1 MSQQWSGALTFGPGI
16 RPLVLLGPSEAVPT
30 CVSRQLSGNAH
41 VALTGLQAV
50 YRTDIVQAS
59 TGHVIPRGGVGAC
72 HHPGRAQRDG
82 MHLWAGGDA

>member
-1 MSQQWSGALTFGPGI
+1 M
-16 RPLVLLGPSEAVPT
+16 
-30 CVSRQLSGNAH
+30 SRQLSGNAD

-50 YRTDIVQAS
+50 YRTDVVQAS

-82 MHLWAGGDA
+82 VHLWA